1 MVNYSPLFLNQN
13 VILQTSLQKHL
24 GMFLDSKLN
33 FSEGIKIIFQK
44 TKKTIELLRKLQT
57 LLPKA
62 PLIKIFKFFIRPH
75 LGYGDMIYDQTLNVS
90 FQQKNG
96 NNLV

>member
-1 MVNYSPLFLNQN
+1 MVNHPPLFFNQN
-13 VILQTSLQKHL
+13 VILPTSPQKHI

-33 FSEGIKIIFQK
+33 FSESLKI

-62 PLIKIFKFFIRPH
+62 ALIKMFKFFIRPH
-75 LGYGDMIYDQTLNVS
+75 LGYGDMIHDQTLNMS
-90 FQQKNG
+90 FLQKNG